1 MLSVVIP
8 TLNAG
13 PRFGTVLAA
22 LVPGAV
28 TGLVKEVVVVD
39 GGSTDRTL
47 ELAGEA
53 GCRIVRTER
62 GRARQLRAGA
72 EAARAEW
79 LLFLHADT
87 VLEEGWARA
96 VERHMA
102 EQPGAAGWFRLRFD
116 DASAFARVWEAGA
129 GFRSAVIGLPY
140 GDQGL
145 LIPRVLYHAVGG
157 YPDVPLMEDVELVS
171 RLGRSRLI
179 RLGAAATTDASKY
192 RRDGWMARSFR
203 NLMLITAWGMGVKPH
218 RLASLYD

>member
-1 MLSVVIP
+1 VLSIVIP
-8 TLNAG
+8 TLDAG
-13 PRFGTVLAA
+13 LRFGAVLAA

-28 TGLVKEVVVVD
+28 AGLVKEVVVVD

-47 ELAGEA
+47 ELAEEA
-53 GCRIVRTER
+53 GCRILTADR

-72 EAARAEW
+72 AEARAEW

-87 VLEEGWARA
+87 VLEDGWIGA

-102 EQPGAAGWFRLRFD
+102 ERPGSVGWFRLRFD
-116 DASAFARVWEAGA
+116 DASGFARVWEAGVA
-129 GFRSAVIGLPY
+129 FRSSVIGLPY

-145 LIPRVLYHAVGG
+145 LIPRALYDAVGG
-157 YPDVPLMEDVELVS
+157 YPDVPLMEDVELVAT
-171 RLGRSRLI
+171 LGRARLSP
-179 RLGAAATTDASKY
+179 LGAAAITDASKY